1 MYIMIHIFEEISVSR
16 PKPKILCE
24 ATDVA
29 TSKTNQILEAD
40 AIWAVFFKDRPFNL
54 REQDLKNESSEP
66 KYKKVSFSN
75 RGHALNLC
83 KKLNEQFNCDDF
95 SLVKLTSGFRIK

>member
-1 MYIMIHIFEEISVSR
+1 MSR

-24 ATDVA
+24 AVDDLK
-29 TSKTNQILEAD
+29 SNQILESD
-40 AIWAVFFKDRPFNL
+40 AIWAVFYKDRPFNL
-54 REQDLKNESSEP
+54 REQDLKNENSEP

-83 KKLNEQFNCDDF
+83 KKLNEQFQCGDF
-95 SLVKLTSGFRIK
+95 SLVKLTSGIRIK